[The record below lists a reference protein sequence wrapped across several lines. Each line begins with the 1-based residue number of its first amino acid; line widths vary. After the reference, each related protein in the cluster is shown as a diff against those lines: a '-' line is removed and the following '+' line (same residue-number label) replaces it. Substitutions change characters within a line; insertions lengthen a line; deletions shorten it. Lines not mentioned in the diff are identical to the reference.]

1 MLVGT
6 LRETYSLTSPC
17 QEGKIPKNTSSSSW
31 EGEPPTEVL
40 TFFLPIVTNFIFKHR
55 IGCGVTIML
64 ASPLMILPCRD
75 SLLEVVDVW
84 FHHSHHSNSNS
95 STNEE
100 QYCWRVL
107 HRLNNRYEKV
117 EDAVLTTEDEVNE
130 IQPEEIDGET
140 RPRTRSRG
148 NSIIVREEPIQ
159 HDYIFR
165 NAVMHYGS
173 TLLICSGCYFAA
185 VAVSGVAVVWSFIG
199 SSMAFFIAFILPCS
213 SFIIIERSVP
223 NEDRKLLWLRL
234 AWVILVFS
242 ILGALICTS
251 NSLGLFGH

>member
-1 MLVGT
+1 MIL
-6 LRETYSLTSPC
+6 
-17 QEGKIPKNTSSSSW
+17 KNTSSSFSD
-31 EGEPPTEVL
+31 GEPLIEVDL
-40 TFFLPIVTNFIFKHR
+40 FLPIVTNFFFNQR

-95 STNEE
+95 SPNEE

-107 HRLNNRYEKV
+107 HRLNNKYEKV
-117 EDAVLTTEDEVNE
+117 EDAFLTTEDEVNE
-130 IQPEEIDGET
+130 IQPEEMDGET

-148 NSIIVREEPIQ
+148 NSINSIIVRDEPIQ

-165 NAVMHYGS
+165 NAVMHYAS

-213 SFIIIERSVP
+213 SFILIERAVP
-223 NEDRKLLWLRL
+223 NEGRKSQWLQL
-234 AWVILVFS
+234 AWVILIFS